1 MRQIMYKMEQIS
13 QDGDLIRRDIV
24 TLTNEIHGRYTIL
37 KILSRDLNT
46 VLNIEGFSLD
56 IDFTVNDD

>member
-1 MRQIMYKMEQIS
+1 MRQIMYEMEQIS

-37 KILSRDLNT
+37 KILSKDLNT
-46 VLNIEGFSLD
+46 VYK
-56 IDFTVNDD
+56 T